1 MYSVLYMYEINYYIC
16 TACCICM
23 KSIIIYVQRVVY
35 VCIYMYSVLYMYVY
49 IYMYSVLYMYVYI
62 CTAVIIKIL
71 YHLKIQKKGI

>member
-35 VCIYMYSVLYMYVY
+35 VCIYMYSVLYMYEINY
-49 IYMYSVLYMYVYI
+49 YI
-62 CTAVIIKIL
+62 CTACCICMKSIII
-71 YHLKIQKKGI
+71 YVQRVVYV